1 MQLQIQHIMIEIR
14 LWAHEYKT
22 ARQMDISDAIYRPR
36 LQQRSSGDIKIA
48 NLCRALT
55 YHYMG

>member
-1 MQLQIQHIMIEIR
+1 MQLQIQHIMTEIH

-22 ARQMDISDAIYRPR
+22 ACQMDISDAIYRPR
-36 LQQRSSGDIKIA
+36 LQHRSGRDIKIA

-55 YHYMG
+55 YHYTE